1 MDSDLTKA
9 RRIGLSPISVL
20 NAPTRTAGI
29 LMSSLAAATA
39 VWAFVAPIPVK
50 ITGLGVLAA
59 VDSLYTYES
68 PSTGR
73 VLLPFIK
80 NTTTRKVSFV
90 VPDWS
95 QQAYLFLEDGKK
107 TSPADVESLTRS
119 LLQYM
124 DELHTSRISTSQFSG
139 GLQTG
144 GTLTVELNKGDVIAI
159 IDNPAARQLLRAK
172 LLELT
177 KSVQNYET
185 LIKLKRRSLNLT
197 QSVNKSKK
205 NIIAPLEELNRRG
218 YASKIEL
225 IQAEAD
231 SAAQENNVTD
241 QQSSLEDLQLTIQK
255 NQAELRSALAQYLQ
269 DNMVFSFDKG
279 FVQSFIA
286 SQWDTVHPGSELI
299 TVSWSDVAKPSLIPV
314 FLDQKSATE
323 VKLGDKAILTPL
335 GFSAAEVGGI
345 KGQVESLEPI
355 PYTTATLAER
365 LNSQGL
371 AQIVSPTGSTYQ
383 VNIRLKRKDIEKL
396 KKQSEQSKDSL
407 SSLLQI
413 LRKSQ
418 NDNSGGYE
426 WNNRSNPP
434 VLPRQGFLLSTQITT
449 RTNTP
454 IQMLIP
460 ALKEFSGFE
469 GPSKLLRKELNQP

>member
-107 TSPADVESLTRS
+107 TSHADVESLTRS

-124 DELHTSRISTSQFSG
+124 DELQTSRISTSQFSG

-144 GTLTVELNKGDVIAI
+144 GTLNVELNKGDVIAI

-205 NIIAPLEELNRRG
+205 NIIAPLE
-218 YASKIEL
+218 
-225 IQAEAD
+225 
-231 SAAQENNVTD
+231 
-241 QQSSLEDLQLTIQK
+241 
-255 NQAELRSALAQYLQ
+255 
-269 DNMVFSFDKG
+269 
-279 FVQSFIA
+279 
-286 SQWDTVHPGSELI
+286 
-299 TVSWSDVAKPSLIPV
+299 
-314 FLDQKSATE
+314 
-323 VKLGDKAILTPL
+323 
-335 GFSAAEVGGI
+335 
-345 KGQVESLEPI
+345 
-355 PYTTATLAER
+355 
-365 LNSQGL
+365 
-371 AQIVSPTGSTYQ
+371 
-383 VNIRLKRKDIEKL
+383 
-396 KKQSEQSKDSL
+396 
-407 SSLLQI
+407 
-413 LRKSQ
+413 
-418 NDNSGGYE
+418 
-426 WNNRSNPP
+426 
-434 VLPRQGFLLSTQITT
+434 
-449 RTNTP
+449 
-454 IQMLIP
+454 
-460 ALKEFSGFE
+460 
-469 GPSKLLRKELNQP
+469 